1 MRRNKE
7 HGNTLSKIA
16 LLVSLACVLQITE
29 SLIPH
34 PIPGLRLGLANII
47 TLIALVNLGFG
58 YALEITILRTLLSS
72 FMMGTFMS
80 PAFILSFSAGLMSTL
95 VMGLLYWLSR
105 LSRYHLFSIVGIS
118 ISGALLHNLVQ
129 LYLAYLILVKHP
141 GIFVFL
147 PWLCI
152 GAVFTGWTSGIIA
165 GKTCRRLEELQDSDE
180 VVLQQPQA
188 DYANMVFNNYAQG
201 TGFLYRLPAEIKIAG
216 VFAFSLA
223 ALLVKNL
230 WVCAGLFLLLVLI
243 AAVSRVSFSFLFSRT
258 RRYSSLVF
266 ISFLFPLFFNSGSH
280 IVARI
285 AYFKIT
291 AEGLNTGIL
300 FAWRIIFLILTSAL
314 LSRTTS
320 PKELSKG
327 LTKMLQ
333 PLQLIGISDRR
344 IAAIL
349 TLSWIAVP
357 VFWEMAREILRKT
370 DFKKV
375 KNIGSLIPLLSEFIA
390 TLYLQKPFFREEVV
404 NLDREETIVKTEEVY
419 Y

>member
-1 MRRNKE
+1 MRENKE
-7 HGNTLSKIA
+7 RDNTLSKIA
-16 LLVSLACVLQITE
+16 LLVALACVLQIIE

-72 FMMGTFMS
+72 FMVGTFMS
-80 PAFILSFSAGLMSTL
+80 PAFILSFSAGLTSTL
-95 VMGLLYWLSR
+95 IMGLLYWLSR
-105 LSRYHLFSIVGIS
+105 LSRYRLFSIVGIS
-118 ISGALLHNLVQ
+118 IAGALLHNLVQ

-152 GAVFTGWTSGIIA
+152 GAVFTGWVTGIIA
-165 GKTCRRLEELQDSDE
+165 GKVCSMLEELQDSDQ
-180 VVLQQPQA
+180 VVLAYSQT
-188 DYANMVFNNYAQG
+188 DCANTFFNNYARG
-201 TGFLYRLPAEIKIAG
+201 TGFLYKLPAEIKIAG

-223 ALLVKNL
+223 ALFIKNL
-230 WVCAGLFLLLVLI
+230 WVCAGLFLLLALI
-243 AAVSRVSFSFLFSRT
+243 AAVSRVSFVFLFTKT
-258 RRYSSLVF
+258 RRYSSLIFV
-266 ISFLFPLFFNSGSH
+266 SFLFPLFFNSDSH
-280 IVARI
+280 ILARI

-314 LSRTTS
+314 LSKTTS

-327 LTKMLQ
+327 LAKALLPLQ
-333 PLQLIGISDRR
+333 PIGISARR
-344 IAAIL
+344 TAAIM

-357 VFWEMAREILRKT
+357 VFWEMARVILRKT
-370 DFKKV
+370 DFKKT
-375 KNIGSLIPLLSEFIA
+375 KNIGKLIPLLSEFIV
-390 TLYLQKPFFREEVV
+390 TLYLQKSFFREEVV
-404 NLDREETIVKTEEVY
+404 NLDRDETIVKTEDVY

>member
-1 MRRNKE
+1 MRENKE

-58 YALEITILRTLLSS
+58 SAIEVTVLRTLLSS

-80 PAFILSFSAGLMSTL
+80 PTFILSFSAGLMSTL
-95 VMGLLYWLSR
+95 IMGLLYWLSR
-105 LSRYHLFSIVGIS
+105 LSRHHLFSIVGIS
-118 ISGALLHNLVQ
+118 IAGALLHNLVQ
-129 LYLAYLILVKHP
+129 LYLAYIILVKHP

-152 GAVFTGWTSGIIA
+152 GAVFTGWVTGIIA
-165 GKTCRRLEELQDSDE
+165 GKVCCRLEELQDSDA
-180 VVLQQPQA
+180 VVLRQPQA
-188 DYANMVFNNYAQG
+188 DYANTVFNNYAEG
-201 TGFLYRLPAEIKIAG
+201 TGFLHKLPAEIKIAG

-223 ALLVKNL
+223 ALLNKNL
-230 WVCAGLFLLLVLI
+230 WVYAGLFLLLALI
-243 AAVSRVSFSFLFSRT
+243 VTVSRESFTLLFSRT

-280 IVARI
+280 TVARI

-300 FAWRIIFLILTSAL
+300 FAWRIIFLILTGAL

-320 PKELSKG
+320 PRELSNG

-333 PLQLIGISDRR
+333 PLRPIGISGRR
-344 IAAIL
+344 TAAIL

-357 VFWEMAREILRKT
+357 VFWEMARDILRKA
-370 DFKKV
+370 DFKKA
-375 KNIGSLIPLLSEFIA
+375 KNIGNLIPLLSEFIA
-390 TLYLQKPFFREEVV
+390 TLYLQKSFFWEEVV
-404 NLDREETIVKTEEVY
+404 DLDREEIIVKTEEVY